1 MVLVIAEAGV
11 NHNGDQAMARDLI
24 DAAVESGADIVKFQT
39 FNASSLATNRV
50 EQAEYQKSALDNSE
64 NQKEML
70 KKLEIDEDFHH
81 NMIDYCNSRNIEFLS
96 TAFDS
101 PSIDLLS
108 SLNIR
113 RWKIPSGEITNTPY
127 LREIARQ
134 RGEIILSTGMANLG
148 EIEFALNTLYNSGAD
163 KNKITVLH
171 CTSSYPAP
179 INEINLKSLLTIK
192 EAFKI
197 KVGYSDHTEGIV
209 APICA
214 VTLGAQIIEKHL
226 TLNKNLP
233 GPDHKASLEPLEF
246 KDMVNAI
253 RQAENAMGDGIKK
266 PSPSEITTIN
276 VVRKSI
282 VASRPISKGEIFSD
296 NNLVTK
302 RSGDGISAAMWDDWI
317 GKYATRDFKEDECI
331 TG

>member
-163 KNKITVLH
+163 
-171 CTSSYPAP
+171 
-179 INEINLKSLLTIK
+179 
-192 EAFKI
+192 
-197 KVGYSDHTEGIV
+197 EGR
-209 APICA
+209 
-214 VTLGAQIIEKHL
+214 
-226 TLNKNLP
+226 N
-233 GPDHKASLEPLEF
+233 
-246 KDMVNAI
+246 
-253 RQAENAMGDGIKK
+253 R
-266 PSPSEITTIN
+266 
-276 VVRKSI
+276 R
-282 VASRPISKGEIFSD
+282 
-296 NNLVTK
+296 
-302 RSGDGISAAMWDDWI
+302 
-317 GKYATRDFKEDECI
+317 
-331 TG
+331 